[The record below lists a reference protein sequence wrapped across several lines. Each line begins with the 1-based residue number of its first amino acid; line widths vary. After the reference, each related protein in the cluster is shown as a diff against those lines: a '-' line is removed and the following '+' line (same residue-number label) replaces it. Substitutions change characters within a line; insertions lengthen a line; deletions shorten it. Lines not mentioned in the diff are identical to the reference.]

1 MRIARMNWLGS
12 CLLVMAVLASV
23 SLTVSA
29 ASKPSVAAPGG
40 PQKLYRYRDAS
51 GMVVIDDAIPPQFAP
66 RGYEILNS
74 AGQVIEVVPRQLT
87 AEELANLSDEE
98 KAKRD
103 AKVREEKQQVY
114 DESLLLRY
122 SDVTDIEAARERGL
136 KELQIRLSIVR
147 GNMMQVKANLEREQQ
162 KAADIERGGRQVPN
176 AMRENI
182 DALRKQIE
190 LNESDIEL
198 RKKEVEDLKG
208 EYQKEI
214 DRFRYLTEV
223 KGYRR

>member
-1 MRIARMNWLGS
+1 MNWLGR
-12 CLLVMAVLASV
+12 CLLIMSMLISSSASLAVDKT
-23 SLTVSA
+23 LT
-29 ASKPSVAAPGG
+29 
-40 PQKLYRYRDAS
+40 QKLYRYRDAR
-51 GMVVIDDAIPPQFAP
+51 GAVVIDDAVPPQFTHN
-66 RGYEILNS
+66 GYEVLNS
-74 AGQVIEVVPRQLT
+74 AGQVIEVVPRQLS
-87 AEELANLSDEE
+87 AEELKNLSGEE

-103 AKVREEKQQVY
+103 AKEREQKQEAY

-136 KELQIRLSIVR
+136 KELEIRLSIVR

-162 KAADIERGGRQVPN
+162 KAADIERSGRPVPD
-176 AMRENI
+176 AMRNNI

-190 LNESDIEL
+190 LSESDIQL
-198 RKKEVEDLKG
+198 RKKEVEDSKAQ
-208 EYQKEI
+208 YQQEI

>member
-1 MRIARMNWLGS
+1 M
-12 CLLVMAVLASV
+12 MAMVAPQSSTVLAANAV
-23 SLTVSA
+23 VA
-29 ASKPSVAAPGG
+29 PSG
-40 PQKLYRYRDAS
+40 PQKLYRYRNDK
-51 GMVVIDDAIPPQFAP
+51 GVVVIDDAVPPQFAHN
-66 RGYEILNS
+66 GYEILNTS
-74 AGQVIEVVPRQLT
+74 GQVLEVVPRQLT

-103 AKVREEKQQVY
+103 AKAREEKQQLY

-122 SDVTDIEAARERGL
+122 SDIPDIEAARERGL

-162 KAADIERGGRQVPN
+162 KAADIERSGRKVPDT
-176 AMRENI
+176 MRANI

-190 LNESDIEL
+190 LSESDIEL
-198 RKKEVEDLKG
+198 RKKEVEDLKAH
-208 EYQKEI
+208 YQKEI

>member
-1 MRIARMNWLGS
+1 MRNARLNWLGA
-12 CLLVMAVLASV
+12 CLLMMAMVAPQS
-23 SLTVSA
+23 SIVSA
-29 ASKPSVAAPGG
+29 ANAVVGPSGS
-40 PQKLYRYRDAS
+40 QKLYRYRDDK
-51 GMVVIDDAIPPQFAP
+51 GTVVIDDAVPPQFAHY
-66 RGYEILNS
+66 GYEILNS
-74 AGQVIEVVPRQLT
+74 SGQVLEVVPRQLT
-87 AEELANLSDEE
+87 AAELANLSDEE

-103 AKVREEKQQVY
+103 AKAREEKQQLY

-162 KAADIERGGRQVPN
+162 KAADIERGGRKVPDT
-176 AMRENI
+176 MRANI

-190 LNESDIEL
+190 LSESDIEL
-198 RKKEVEDLKG
+198 RKKEVEDLKAQ
-208 EYQKEI
+208 YQKEI